1 MNKKGFTEA
10 KPLNEGGRRGSNPRH
25 PEPQSGALPTELQPP
40 FWRANINNK
49 TILKKKKITEVS
61 CCYLNIK
68 SITLFIIV
76 CFLLKLILK
85 ENVIHCTTNYHLI
98 KNFRE

>member
-10 KPLNEGGRRGSNPRH
+10 KPLNKGGRRGSNPRH

-49 TILKKKKITEVS
+49 TISKKKK
-61 CCYLNIK
+61 
-68 SITLFIIV
+68 
-76 CFLLKLILK
+76 
-85 ENVIHCTTNYHLI
+85 
-98 KNFRE
+98 

>member
-10 KPLNEGGRRGSNPRH
+10 KPLNKGGRRGSNPRH

-49 TILKKKKITEVS
+49 TILKKKKITELS
-61 CCYLNIK
+61 WCGININI
-68 SITLFIIV
+68 ITLFTVVYIH
-76 CFLLKLILK
+76 LKSIFDLINK
-85 ENVIHCTTNYHLI
+85 
-98 KNFRE
+98 

>member
-10 KPLNEGGRRGSNPRH
+10 KPLNKGGRRGSNPRH

-68 SITLFIIV
+68 KHYIIYN
-76 CFLLKLILK
+76 CIFSFEK
-85 ENVIHCTTNYHLI
+85 
-98 KNFRE
+98 F

>member
-10 KPLNEGGRRGSNPRH
+10 KPLNKGGRRGSNPRH

-49 TILKKKKITEVS
+49 TILKKKKITELS
-61 CCYLNIK
+61 GCGININI
-68 SITLFIIV
+68 ITLFTV
-76 CFLLKLILK
+76 VYFHLKSIFDLINK
-85 ENVIHCTTNYHLI
+85 
-98 KNFRE
+98 